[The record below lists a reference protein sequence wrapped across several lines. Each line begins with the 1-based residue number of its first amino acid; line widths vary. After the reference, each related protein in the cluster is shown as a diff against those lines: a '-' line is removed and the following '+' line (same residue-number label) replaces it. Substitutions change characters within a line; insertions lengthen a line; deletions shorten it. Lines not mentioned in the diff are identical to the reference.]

1 MSMRL
6 GAIFVAV
13 CMTVIA
19 ASVGAVV
26 FFGYGFSGADAI
38 VVAIA
43 ALTALALYNA
53 VSTRMNIRAVIGP
66 QLNELSRGTA
76 DLARQLAETGRRLAV
91 VESRLERSLAKTE
104 TTVEPLA
111 VEISELGAL
120 VDQLAETVA
129 THETQLTELERAKS
143 EPVRA
148 EPVKFDRTRP
158 EFARTDFPRL
168 EPAKPEPELAG
179 PEPAGPEGF
188 KSEPARVEWFS
199 PPPASAP
206 AAATPMDALAI
217 LAAIAPQPAPP
228 PPAPAPL
235 QAVAPPPPSAGVMA
249 VPVAAPP
256 GPIVPSPAAPP
267 PAVAAPAASALALEA
282 AKSEAAKS
290 ASREMLAAI
299 RSAIE
304 ANRIDLHLQPI
315 VTLPQRKVRFYEAMS
330 RLRTA
335 GGDVVMAA
343 EFISQAEAGGLMPKI
358 DNLVV
363 FRCVQVLRRLL
374 IKNRD
379 VGVFCN
385 LSVATLTDAAVF
397 PQLLEFLDANRA
409 IAPSLVLEF
418 TQSGLRG
425 AGPIE
430 TESLAALRA
439 CGYHF
444 SMDNVTDLRLE
455 PRELASRGFR
465 FVKLRASLILNRA
478 GITADIHPG
487 DLPDLLGR
495 FGIDLVAEKIESE
508 GAVVDLLDYDV
519 KFGQGF
525 LFSPPRP
532 VRAEALQG
540 VADRNDVVARQNGAP
555 PGQGSPRGQ
564 APESKDAR
572 APGGPAPEAS
582 KGLRSA
588 GLPRLMRRI

>member
-1 MSMRL
+1 MRL
-6 GAIFVAV
+6 GALFVAV

-19 ASVGAVV
+19 ASAGAVV
-26 FFGYGFSGADAI
+26 YFAYGFTGADAI
-38 VVAIA
+38 IVAIA

-53 VSTRMNIRAVIGP
+53 VSTRMNVRSVVGP
-66 QLNELSRGTA
+66 QLTELSRGGA
-76 DLARQLAETGRRLAV
+76 DLARQLAEMGRRLAV
-91 VESRLERSLAKTE
+91 VESRLERTLAKGEATI
-104 TTVEPLA
+104 EPLA
-111 VEISELGAL
+111 GEISELGTL

-129 THETQLTELERAKS
+129 NHETQLTEIERFKQGLSEQALSKPERPHTEPTRSESAKS
-143 EPVRA
+143 ES
-148 EPVKFDRTRP
+148 
-158 EFARTDFPRL
+158 ARS
-168 EPAKPEPELAG
+168 EPAKPE
-179 PEPAGPEGF
+179 
-188 KSEPARVEWFS
+188 WFS
-199 PPPASAP
+199 PSPAVAPAAGAAGPADQNAVAAEPALSQPAAAPAPSATVVAMPVAATAAP
-206 AAATPMDALAI
+206 AAALPALTP
-217 LAAIAPQPAPP
+217 AAPIAPA
-228 PPAPAPL
+228 L
-235 QAVAPPPPSAGVMA
+235 AVAPSPEADRN
-249 VPVAAPP
+249 P
-256 GPIVPSPAAPP
+256 G
-267 PAVAAPAASALALEA
+267 
-282 AKSEAAKS
+282 
-290 ASREMLAAI
+290 REMLAAI
-299 RSAIE
+299 RNAIE

-315 VTLPQRKVRFYEAMS
+315 VTLPQRKVRYYEAMS
-330 RLRTA
+330 RLRTQ
-335 GGDVVMAA
+335 GGDVVLAA

-374 IKNRD
+374 LKNRE

-385 LSVATLTDAAVF
+385 LSVATLTDAVVF

-439 CGYHF
+439 CGFRF

-465 FVKLRASLILNRA
+465 FVKLRASLILNRS

-487 DLPDLLGR
+487 DLPDLLAR
-495 FGIDLVAEKIESE
+495 FGIDLIAEKIESE
-508 GAVVDLLDYDV
+508 GSVVDLLDHDV

-540 VADRNDVVARQNGAP
+540 VADRNDVVARENAAATDQATA
-555 PGQGSPRGQ
+555 RGTTV
-564 APESKDAR
+564 ETKDAR
-572 APGGPAPEAS
+572 TGNPEAS

-588 GLPRLMRRI
+588 GLTRLVRRV

>member
-1 MSMRL
+1 MRL

-19 ASVGAVV
+19 ASAGVV
-26 FFGYGFSGADAI
+26 VYFAYGFTGADAI
-38 VVAIA
+38 MVAIA

-53 VSTRMNIRAVIGP
+53 VSTRMNVRSVVGP
-66 QLNELSRGTA
+66 QLSELSRSTA
-76 DLARQLAETGRRLAV
+76 DLARQLAELGRRLAA
-91 VESRLERSLAKTE
+91 VESRIERGHTRDEASVA
-104 TTVEPLA
+104 PLA
-111 VEISELGAL
+111 VEISELGGL
-120 VDQLAETVA
+120 LDQLAETVA
-129 THETQLTELERAKS
+129 LHETQLTEIERSKPERSKLERSKPEQFSPEPARPEPARPESIKS
-143 EPVRA
+143 EWFKP
-148 EPVKFDRTRP
+148 EPVKSEAPRP
-158 EFARTDFPRL
+158 
-168 EPAKPEPELAG
+168 EPAKA
-179 PEPAGPEGF
+179 
-188 KSEPARVEWFS
+188 EWVS
-199 PPPASAP
+199 PPASVPAPAAEIPATTVVAPAVAPAPSAVAAPVAAIPVTAAAAAP
-206 AAATPMDALAI
+206 AAAPVATAPVMP
-217 LAAIAPQPAPP
+217 AAPESVVTTAAA
-228 PPAPAPL
+228 APAPE
-235 QAVAPPPPSAGVMA
+235 PDT
-249 VPVAAPP
+249 
-256 GPIVPSPAAPP
+256 
-267 PAVAAPAASALALEA
+267 
-282 AKSEAAKS
+282 S
-290 ASREMLAAI
+290 ASREMQAAI

-330 RLRTA
+330 RLRTQ
-335 GGDVVMAA
+335 GGDVVLAA

-374 IKNRD
+374 LKNRE

-385 LSVATLTDAAVF
+385 LSVATLTDAVVF

-455 PRELASRGFR
+455 PRELAGRGFR
-465 FVKLRASLILNRA
+465 FVKLRANLILNRS
-478 GITADIHPG
+478 GIAADIHPG

-495 FGIDLVAEKIESE
+495 FGIDLIAEKIESE

-540 VADRNDVVARQNGAP
+540 IAERNDVVAREIAASD
-555 PGQGSPRGQ
+555 QGPATDGRDPRGG
-564 APESKDAR
+564 PD
-572 APGGPAPEAS
+572 GG

-588 GLPRLMRRI
+588 GLARLVRRV

>member
-1 MSMRL
+1 MRL

-19 ASVGAVV
+19 ASAGAVV
-26 FFGYGFSGADAI
+26 FYGYGFSGADAI
-38 VVAIA
+38 IVAIA

-53 VSTRMNIRAVIGP
+53 VTTRMNIRAVIGP
-66 QLNELSRGTA
+66 QLTELSRGTA

-91 VESRLERSLAKTE
+91 VESRLERTLAKSE
-104 TTVEPLA
+104 TTIEPLA

-120 VDQLAETVA
+120 VDQLAETLA
-129 THETQLTELERAKS
+129 KHETQLTELERAKS
-143 EPVRA
+143 EPVKFERA
-148 EPVKFDRTRP
+148 WLDIG
-158 EFARTDFPRL
+158 RTDFPKVEPAKL
-168 EPAKPEPELAG
+168 EPAKPEP
-179 PEPAGPEGF
+179 
-188 KSEPARVEWFS
+188 ARVEWSS
-199 PPPASAP
+199 PPPESAP
-206 AAATPMDALAI
+206 AAGSPADAPAI
-217 LAAIAPQPAPP
+217 QAAIAPQPTPQPAAP

-235 QAVAPPPPSAGVMA
+235 QAA
-249 VPVAAPP
+249 
-256 GPIVPSPAAPP
+256 AAPP
-267 PAVAAPAASALALEA
+267 PAPIVPTPAVPTPAVAAPVTSALALEA
-282 AKSEAAKS
+282 AKSEAKS
-290 ASREMLAAI
+290 AGREMLAAI

-343 EFISQAEAGGLMPKI
+343 EFISPAEAGGLMPKI

-363 FRCVQVLRRLL
+363 FRSVQVLRRLL

-385 LSVATLTDAAVF
+385 LSVATLTDAVVF

-430 TESLAALRA
+430 TEGLAALRA

-478 GITADIHPG
+478 GIAADIHPG

-495 FGIDLVAEKIESE
+495 FGVDLVAEKIESE

-540 VADRNDVVARQNGAP
+540 VADRNDVVARQNGAA
-555 PGQGSPRGQ
+555 PGQGMPRGQ
-564 APESKDAR
+564 MAETKNAR
-572 APGGPAPEAS
+572 ASAPSAPAPSALAPSASGPEAS

-588 GLPRLMRRI
+588 GLTQLARRI

>member
-1 MSMRL
+1 
-6 GAIFVAV
+6 
-13 CMTVIA
+13 
-19 ASVGAVV
+19 
-26 FFGYGFSGADAI
+26 
-38 VVAIA
+38 VAIA

-66 QLNELSRGTA
+66 QLAELSRGTA
-76 DLARQLAETGRRLAV
+76 DLARPLAETGRRLAV
-91 VESRLERSLAKTE
+91 VESRLERTLAKSE

-111 VEISELGAL
+111 VELSELGAL

-143 EPVRA
+143 ELVKFERARPEFVRTDFPTLAPGRA
-148 EPVKFDRTRP
+148 EPVR
-158 EFARTDFPRL
+158 A
-168 EPAKPEPELAG
+168 EPAKPEPT
-179 PEPAGPEGF
+179 
-188 KSEPARVEWFS
+188 RIEWFS
-199 PPPASAP
+199 SPSASAADAGTP
-206 AAATPMDALAI
+206 AADAPAI
-217 LAAIAPQPAPP
+217 QAAIAPPPAPHPPAPTPLQATTAPP
-228 PPAPAPL
+228 PAGSVIAMPAAAPPAPIVPTP
-235 QAVAPPPPSAGVMA
+235 AVAPPAISTPA
-249 VPVAAPP
+249 VTAPVA
-256 GPIVPSPAAPP
+256 SP
-267 PAVAAPAASALALEA
+267 LALEA
-282 AKSEAAKS
+282 AKSEAAKSEAIKS

-335 GGDVVMAA
+335 AGDVVMAA

-363 FRCVQVLRRLL
+363 FRSVQVLRRLL

-385 LSVATLTDAAVF
+385 LSVATLTDATVF

-455 PRELASRGFR
+455 PRELASHGFR

-495 FGIDLVAEKIESE
+495 FGIDLIAEKIESE

-540 VADRNDVVARQNGAP
+540 VAERNDVVARENGAAA
-555 PGQGSPRGQ
+555 GQASPRGQ
-564 APESKDAR
+564 LAETKDAR
-572 APGGPAPEAS
+572 APAPGAPAPSAPATEAS
-582 KGLRSA
+582 RGLRSA
-588 GLPRLMRRI
+588 GLTRLVRRI

>member
-1 MSMRL
+1 MRL

-19 ASVGAVV
+19 ASAGAVV
-26 FFGYGFSGADAI
+26 YFAYGFTGADAI
-38 VVAIA
+38 IVAIA

-53 VSTRMNIRAVIGP
+53 VSTRMNVRSVVGP
-66 QLNELSRGTA
+66 QLAELSRGGA
-76 DLARQLAETGRRLAV
+76 DLARQLAEIGRRLAA
-91 VESRLERSLAKTE
+91 VESRMERTLAKGEATI
-104 TTVEPLA
+104 EPLA

-120 VDQLAETVA
+120 LDQLAETVSI
-129 THETQLTELERAKS
+129 HETQLTEIERSKIEQAKLERSKPALSRPERPNSEPAKS
-143 EPVRA
+143 EIA
-148 EPVKFDRTRP
+148 KP
-158 EFARTDFPRL
+158 EAKP
-168 EPAKPEPELAG
+168 EPAKPEWL
-179 PEPAGPEGF
+179 
-188 KSEPARVEWFS
+188 S
-199 PPPASAP
+199 
-206 AAATPMDALAI
+206 
-217 LAAIAPQPAPP
+217 PQPAVPAIATGTDGP
-228 PPAPAPL
+228 ATAMAAEPVPAQTATAPAPS
-235 QAVAPPPPSAGVMA
+235 ATVVAM
-249 VPVAAPP
+249 PVA
-256 GPIVPSPAAPP
+256 
-267 PAVAAPAASALALEA
+267 AVAAPATVAPAPAVAPVASAPAPRPEPD
-282 AKSEAAKS
+282 KGP
-290 ASREMLAAI
+290 SREMLAAI

-315 VTLPQRKVRFYEAMS
+315 VTLPQRKVRYYEAMS
-330 RLRTA
+330 RLRTQS
-335 GGDVVMAA
+335 GDVVLAA

-374 IKNRD
+374 LKNRE

-385 LSVATLTDAAVF
+385 LSVATLTDAVVF

-430 TESLAALRA
+430 TESLAALKA
-439 CGYHF
+439 CGFHF

-465 FVKLRASLILNRA
+465 FVKLRASLILNRS

-487 DLPDLLGR
+487 DLPDLLAR
-495 FGIDLVAEKIESE
+495 FGIDLIAEKIESE
-508 GAVVDLLDYDV
+508 GSVVDLLDFDV

-540 VADRNDVVARQNGAP
+540 VADRNDVVGRESAAATDQGGAR
-555 PGQGSPRGQ
+555 
-564 APESKDAR
+564 
-572 APGGPAPEAS
+572 GPVPEAS

-588 GLPRLMRRI
+588 GLTRMVRRV